1 MKKKISRVVVILIM
15 SVLLLLLGGC
25 VLIKSTNYEELRVE
39 HRLAIRFIEDGL
51 QYLENKYGERFVY
64 HNYFPTGLL
73 ERKCLIA
80 QLEETALKDP
90 EADLIKVYF
99 PTRDDPNYSDNY
111 MIYVVTPIYLY
122 QHPDDVPDDIYAIDG
137 KIGGTVRI
145 FLDSSFMS
153 EDEFDIFVENYKAW
167 SIEHKMLAAGEF
179 TLLNP
184 NILEKMTVQS
194 YINYVGKENYI
205 KSHWYNLGE

>member
-1 MKKKISRVVVILIM
+1 M
-15 SVLLLLLGGC
+15 
-25 VLIKSTNYEELRVE
+25 
-39 HRLAIRFIEDGL
+39 
-51 QYLENKYGERFVY
+51 
-64 HNYFPTGLL
+64 
-73 ERKCLIA
+73 IA

-111 MIYVVTPIYLY
+111 MTYVVTPIYEARLYDYWDSQLTDVPYFSRISVSKTKY

-153 EDEFDIFVENYKAW
+153 EDEFDVFVENYKAW

-179 TLLNP
+179 TFL
-184 NILEKMTVQS
+184 
-194 YINYVGKENYI
+194 
-205 KSHWYNLGE
+205 